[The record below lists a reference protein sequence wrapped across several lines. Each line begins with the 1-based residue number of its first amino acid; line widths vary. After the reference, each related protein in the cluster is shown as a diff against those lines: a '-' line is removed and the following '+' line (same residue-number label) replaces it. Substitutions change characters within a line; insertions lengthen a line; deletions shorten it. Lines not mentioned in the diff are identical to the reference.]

1 MLMLLAVL
9 LMFSVSQR
17 ALAMQS
23 AWQVN
28 ADMISLINPDGTIA
42 AYIGEGQVEP
52 VAQQILTPLSFNYL
66 TPVPPG
72 ASVISTNTAIIHVSI
87 PSMTPT
93 LAPTERPTDRPIDV
107 PDPTSTNTKTNTR
120 VVVYTPRRIPPPV
133 ARFQLRRLLPPSLDL
148 RRLPALSHSPP
159 QDRRPALRR
168 IRSPRPVRAHSLPPK
183 PTHAQTP
190 SLPAKPTHAQIRSP
204 PPRPLHTQ
212 PHSLLAK
219 RLPILRR
226 LPPA

>member
-1 MLMLLAVL
+1 MKGTDPQHGYNHRREWSLILMLMLLAVL

-17 ALAMQS
+17 ALAMQA

-72 ASVISTNTAIIHVSI
+72 ASVISTNTAIIHVTI

-93 LAPTERPTDRPIDV
+93 LAPTERPTNRPPDAA
-107 PDPTSTNTKTNTR
+107 DPTTLISALTPTQAEEMIVNDQLGGGMVPKVAACVTALRGGVRRAHILNGTVPHTLLLE
-120 VVVYTPRRIPPPV
+120 VYTDEGVGTMITDD
-133 ARFQLRRLLPPSLDL
+133 SEE
-148 RRLPALSHSPP
+148 S
-159 QDRRPALRR
+159 
-168 IRSPRPVRAHSLPPK
+168 
-183 PTHAQTP
+183 
-190 SLPAKPTHAQIRSP
+190 
-204 PPRPLHTQ
+204 
-212 PHSLLAK
+212 
-219 RLPILRR
+219 
-226 LPPA
+226 